1 MTLHPQREFSI
12 PEETARVA
20 RAAYPKGNLYMKM
33 RDALGT
39 IYQDQSF
46 AHLFPQNGRPVEAP
60 WRLAFITVVQFL
72 EGLPDR
78 QAAEAVR
85 GRIDLKYALG
95 LELTD
100 PGFDFSILSDF
111 RQRLLEG
118 GAEQVLLDAM
128 LAVFKAQGW
137 LKQRQRQ
144 RTDSTHVLAKVRAI
158 NRLMCV
164 GEAMRF
170 ALNSL
175 AVVAGEWLLAH
186 SDPEWLDRY
195 GHRIEEAR
203 LPQSQEERQ
212 AVAELIGRDGS
223 HLLADIDEA
232 SAPPFLREIPA
243 VQILRRIW
251 IQNYV
256 WVEGQL
262 HWRDNDNLP
271 PGNQFINSPYDQEAR
286 YGKKRETRWTGYKVH
301 LTETCEKE
309 SPHLITHV
317 ATTAATTTD
326 EAMTETIHADLEQL
340 DLTPGQHLLDSGY
353 ITAPILVSSQHQ
365 YGIEVLGPARGDV
378 KWQAN
383 TEQGIDVSQFRIDW
397 NRQQATCPQGRTSIS
412 WTPAIDH
419 RKNEVIKIKFSSKD
433 CGVCPQLAHC
443 TRSEKKYK
451 RRTLTVRPQAQHEA
465 LQAARRRQQTRAFT
479 RQYALREGIEATIS
493 QGVRAFGMRRSR
505 YLGLAKT
512 HLQHLGIAAAINLV
526 RVVAWLEGDE
536 LAPTRI
542 SAFQKLYLAAY

>member
-1 MTLHPQREFSI
+1 MTLHPQHEFSI

-39 IYQDQSF
+39 MYQDESF
-46 AHLFPQNGRPVEAP
+46 AHVFPQNGRPVEAP
-60 WRLAFITVVQFL
+60 WRLAFITVVQFI

-78 QAAEAVR
+78 QAADAVR

-111 RQRLLEG
+111 RKRLVEG

-128 LAVFKAQGW
+128 LAIFKERGW
-137 LKQRQRQ
+137 LKERQRQ

-175 AVVAGEWLLAH
+175 AIVAGEWLLAH

-195 GHRIEEAR
+195 GHRIEESR
-203 LPQSQEERQ
+203 LPRSQEERE

-223 HLLADIDEA
+223 NLLTDLCAAEA
-232 SAPPFLREIPA
+232 PTFLREIPA
-243 VQILRRIW
+243 VEILRRIW

-256 WVEGQL
+256 WVEGQI
-262 HWRDNDNLP
+262 HWRSNEDLP
-271 PGNQFINSPYDQEAR
+271 PGNQFINSPYDPEAR

-301 LTETCEKE
+301 LTETCEE
-309 SPHLITHV
+309 NAPHLITHV
-317 ATTAATTTD
+317 TTTAAATSD
-326 EAMTETIHADLEQL
+326 EAMTETIHADLQQT
-340 DLTPGQHLLDSGY
+340 DLTPRQHLLDTGY
-353 ITAPILVSSQHQ
+353 ITAPILVSSQQQ
-365 YGIEVLGPARGDV
+365 YGIEVIGPARGDV

-383 TEQGIDVSQFRIDW
+383 TEQGIDASQFVIDW
-397 NRQQATCPQGRTSIS
+397 ERQQAICPEGHRSIS
-412 WTPAIDH
+412 WTPAIDK
-419 RKNEVIKIKFSSKD
+419 RTNEVIKIKFSTTD
-433 CGVCPQLAHC
+433 CGRCPRQVHC
-443 TRSEKKYK
+443 IRSEKKYK
-451 RRTLTVRPQAQHEA
+451 RRTITIRPQAQHEA
-465 LQAARRRQQTRAFT
+465 LQAARRRQKTPAFAK
-479 RQYALREGIEATIS
+479 QYALREGIEATIS
-493 QGVRAFGMRRSR
+493 QGVRAFGLRRSR
-505 YLGLAKT
+505 YIGLAKT

-526 RVVAWLEGDE
+526 RAVAWLDGDE
-536 LAPTRI
+536 LAPTRV
-542 SAFQKLYLAAY
+542 SAYQRLYLAA